1 MFEDGQIVSCNYV
14 HVVVEV
20 SEMKNEVE
28 VERLVY
34 TEKVAGE
41 Q

>member
-1 MFEDGQIVSCNYV
+1 MFEDGQVVSCNYV
-14 HVVVEV
+14 HVVVQE
-20 SEMKNEVE
+20 SEMKNEVG

-34 TEKVAGE
+34 SEKGAGA